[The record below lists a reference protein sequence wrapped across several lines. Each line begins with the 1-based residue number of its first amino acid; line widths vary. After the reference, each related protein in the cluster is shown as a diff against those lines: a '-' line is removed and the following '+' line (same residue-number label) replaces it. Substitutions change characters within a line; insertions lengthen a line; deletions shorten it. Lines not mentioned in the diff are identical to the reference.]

1 MPRRKGRFVK
11 SKRVKQM
18 EAAFDVERLY
28 SISDAVKT
36 LKSNKHKAKFDE
48 TVDLIILLSI
58 DPQKADQNIRGSF
71 SLPNGTGKKKRVIAF
86 CEGEMAQQALAA
98 GAVKVGGQELADE
111 IINTG
116 WMEFDVAIAHPS
128 MMRFISKLG
137 KTLGPRGLM
146 PSPKAGTVTTDVI
159 DAVTNFQ
166 AGMVEFRPDKR
177 GAIQIPVGKM
187 SFTEEQLVQNLTTF
201 IDHLNSLRPH
211 TVKGRYVEKI
221 VITSTMGP
229 GLKVAL

>member
-1 MPRRKGRFVK
+1 M
-11 SKRVKQM
+11 
-18 EAAFDVERLY
+18 
-28 SISDAVKT
+28 
-36 LKSNKHKAKFDE
+36 
-48 TVDLIILLSI
+48 
-58 DPQKADQNIRGSF
+58 
-71 SLPNGTGKKKRVIAF
+71 
-86 CEGEMAQQALAA
+86 AA
-98 GAVKVGGQELADE
+98 GAVKAGGQELADE
-111 IINTG
+111 IVATN

-146 PSPKAGTVTTDVI
+146 PSPKAGTVTTEVL
-159 DAVTNFQ
+159 DAVKNFQ

-177 GAIQIPVGKM
+177 GTIQIPIGKM

-221 VITSTMGP
+221 VLTSTMGP